1 MVTVPASERRPLATF
16 IHPAGIQDPAY
27 RSVWPMRMKEAGCAA
42 VIDGLHRVR
51 PDYFIHVPDSYGA
64 PVVQHFQDD
73 PGVRCFPVAREEE
86 GIGIAAGLAMGGKT
100 GVLFYQDVGL
110 GNSMVALT
118 TFAMAYHMPMLVF
131 AIRRGGFGEFNSAV
145 HTFSEHAIDMVEA
158 MGLKAFVLDYRV
170 PTDEWPQAI
179 QRADEYTRLTH
190 RPVVVFLN
198 LKD

>member
-1 MVTVPASERRPLATF
+1 MS
-16 IHPAGIQDPAY
+16 
-27 RSVWPMRMKEAGCAA
+27 MKNAGCAA
-42 VIDGLHRVR
+42 VIDGLQRVGL
-51 PDYFIHVPDSYGA
+51 DYFIHVPDSYGA
-64 PVVQHFQDD
+64 PVIRHFQED
-73 PGVRCFPVAREEE
+73 PDVRCFSVAREEE

-118 TFAMAYHMPMLVF
+118 TFAMAYHVPMLVF

-145 HTFSEHAIDMVEA
+145 HTFSEHAIDMVES
-158 MGLKAFVLDYRV
+158 MSLKAFVLDYRV
-170 PTDEWPQAI
+170 PVDEWPLAI
-179 QRADEYTRLTH
+179 QRANEYIHLTH